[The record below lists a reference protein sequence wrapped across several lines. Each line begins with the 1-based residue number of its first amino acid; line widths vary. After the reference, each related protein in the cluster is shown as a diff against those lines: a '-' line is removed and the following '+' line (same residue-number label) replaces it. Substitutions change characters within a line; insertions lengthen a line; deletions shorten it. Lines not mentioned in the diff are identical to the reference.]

1 MNVRVCVEFNLN
13 GKQMN
18 DLRNKISQ
26 SETRLLKI
34 EQSIKSIEDTLRIV
48 KSRLGL

>member
-1 MNVRVCVEFNLN
+1 MKE
-13 GKQMN
+13 KQTQTKKKV
-18 DLRNKISQ
+18 NKISQ